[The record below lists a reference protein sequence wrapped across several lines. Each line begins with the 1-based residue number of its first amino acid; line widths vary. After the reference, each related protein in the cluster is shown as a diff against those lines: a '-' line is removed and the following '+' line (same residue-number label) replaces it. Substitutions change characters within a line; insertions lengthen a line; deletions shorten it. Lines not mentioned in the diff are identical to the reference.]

1 MPLVILSGLLDSY
14 GLSSN
19 QFFYKHFLGSSYT
32 SYLCGQIMIA
42 AICLLLGSAVAI
54 YISCEFF
61 VNGIEWVGQKF
72 SVSKNATG
80 SVLAAFGTALPE
92 SVVTF
97 VAVVFGTS
105 AAQKELGV
113 GAAIGGPL
121 ALATIAYAVV
131 GLTFLLTK
139 TKQDGHLFTRTTTTR
154 LMGDQKWFLSI
165 FVFKLGLG
173 LVAFAIKPWLGVL
186 FLIAYGLYVKQE
198 LQGSEVDSDSP
209 DTLEPLKILP
219 RSGNPPTQWA
229 LMQTGTALAVIFF
242 SSRLFVHQLDVI
254 GPWLGLSPQ
263 IVALLLSPIATELPE
278 VMNAVIWVRQGKQ
291 SLAFGNIS
299 GAMMIQATIPSALG
313 IFFTPW
319 LLSPALVWAGIV
331 TMGSIVGLYYL
342 LSRQALSAQKLSC
355 FGLFYAI
362 FAVGMYVLWKT

>member
-1 MPLVILSGLLDSY
+1 
-14 GLSSN
+14 
-19 QFFYKHFLGSSYT
+19 
-32 SYLCGQIMIA
+32 MIA

-61 VNGIEWVGQKF
+61 VNGIEWVGLKF

-113 GAAIGGPL
+113 GAAISGPL
-121 ALATIAYAVV
+121 TLATIAYAIL

-139 TKQDGHLFTRTTTTR
+139 TKQDGRLFTRTTTAR

-173 LVAFAIKPWLGVL
+173 LVVFAFKPWLGVV

-198 LQGSEVDSDSP
+198 LQASEVASDSL
-209 DTLEPLKILP
+209 DTLEPLKILQ
-219 RSGNPPTQWA
+219 RSGNPPTLWV
-229 LMQTGTALAVIFF
+229 LVQTGTALAVIFF
-242 SSRLFVHQLDVI
+242 SSRLFVHQLDMI
-254 GPWLGLSPQ
+254 GP
-263 IVALLLSPIATELPE
+263 
-278 VMNAVIWVRQGKQ
+278 
-291 SLAFGNIS
+291 
-299 GAMMIQATIPSALG
+299 
-313 IFFTPW
+313 
-319 LLSPALVWAGIV
+319 
-331 TMGSIVGLYYL
+331 
-342 LSRQALSAQKLSC
+342 
-355 FGLFYAI
+355 
-362 FAVGMYVLWKT
+362 